1 VKRNIAEA
9 RPSPDADAELGRIRV
24 FEEELA
30 RVPVNSRR
38 HRELTAAITVE
49 AHAYCKSLDT
59 EQARRFSRKAIKH
72 DFGRRQ

>member
-1 VKRNIAEA
+1 
-9 RPSPDADAELGRIRV
+9 
-24 FEEELA
+24 LA